1 MYYVTAGDHDDV
13 QTRFPAHARERIKL
27 KYEGEVAPNLAELG
41 FCGIFEPD
49 LAEALAPILSR
60 LEMLTAL
67 I

>member
-27 KYEGEVAPNLAELG
+27 KYEGEVAPNLAKLG
-41 FCGIFEPD
+41 FCGVFKSD
-49 LAEALAPILSR
+49 LAEGLAPVLSR
-60 LEMLTAL
+60 LEMLSAL